1 MVGVSG
7 SIPGQSAESKPMT
20 DEKQDTENKA
30 PLIGPQLVI
39 EPVAND
45 SSIPAYRWRVD
56 EAGATLARGERIFA
70 DNYAAA
76 EDAAKVA
83 LMILHTL
90 SGAFCRM
97 GRDVAQARTQASEG
111 ADE

>member
-1 MVGVSG
+1 
-7 SIPGQSAESKPMT
+7 MT

-45 SSIPAYRWRVD
+45 SPIPAYRWRVD
-56 EAGATLARGERIFA
+56 EAGTTLARGERIFA
-70 DNYAAA
+70 DSYAAA
-76 EDAAKVA
+76 EDAAKVG

-97 GRDVAQARTQASEG
+97 GRDVAQARAQASEG

>member
-1 MVGVSG
+1 
-7 SIPGQSAESKPMT
+7 MT
-20 DEKQDTENKA
+20 DEKQDTESKT
-30 PLIGPQLVI
+30 PPIGPQLVI

-56 EAGATLARGERIFA
+56 EAGTTLARGERIFA

-97 GRDVAQARTQASEG
+97 GRDVAQARAQASEG
-111 ADE
+111 ADK

>member
-1 MVGVSG
+1 
-7 SIPGQSAESKPMT
+7 MT

-56 EAGATLARGERIFA
+56 EAGTTLARGERIYA

-76 EDAAKVA
+76 EDAAKVG

-97 GRDVAQARTQASEG
+97 GREVARARAQASAQASEG

>member
-1 MVGVSG
+1 
-7 SIPGQSAESKPMT
+7 MT
-20 DEKQDTENKA
+20 RRSPPTA
-30 PLIGPQLVI
+30 
-39 EPVAND
+39 AH
-45 SSIPAYRWRVD
+45 RWRVD
-56 EAGATLARGERIFA
+56 EAGTTLARGERIYA

-90 SGAFCRM
+90 SGAFCRL
-97 GRDVAQARTQASEG
+97 GREVTQARTQASEG